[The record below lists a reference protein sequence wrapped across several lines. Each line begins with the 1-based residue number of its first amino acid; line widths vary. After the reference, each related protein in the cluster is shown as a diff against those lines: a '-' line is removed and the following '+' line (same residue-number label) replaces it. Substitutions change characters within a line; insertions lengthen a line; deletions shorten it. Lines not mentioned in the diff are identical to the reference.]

1 MLEVSGLSLD
11 YGERTVLKGLNFL
24 LKPNR
29 VYGIFGYSG
38 VGKSSLLRI
47 IAGYQDP
54 KAGKVH
60 LNGKC
65 LPLSSQRLVPG
76 FPEISLVTTDNPLDW
91 NHTCEENIREAILGW
106 SIPKRTARVQELLQ
120 GLGLTSVKNIRAKR
134 LSDGEKQRL
143 AIARALAN
151 KPEWLLLDEPFG
163 HLDFSNK
170 KKILQQIFRL
180 GMYNVLMVSHDV
192 QDLMAHCDQIAVL
205 NHLGK
210 LSKFEKPQRK
220 YFNLKHRKSAELM
233 GPVNALEVNGIR
245 FLFRPNAFTQ
255 SEHGIELTRSS
266 LYFNGMVYVHYFCS
280 ANNEEVVL
288 YFREPLPETVKILP
302 FYETT

>member
-11 YGERTVLKGLNFL
+11 YGDRTVLKGLNFL

-120 GLGLTSVKNIRAKR
+120 GLGLTAVKNIRAKR

-170 KKILQQIFRL
+170 KKLLLQIFGL
-180 GMYNVLMVSHDV
+180 GNYNVLMVSHDV

-205 NHLGK
+205 SHSGK
-210 LSKFEKPQRK
+210 LSKFEKPHTK
-220 YFNLKHRKSAELM
+220 FFNLKHRKNAELL
-233 GPVNALEVNGIR
+233 GPVNSLEVDGINY
-245 FLFRPNAFTQ
+245 LFRPTDFKQ
-255 SEHGIELTRSS
+255 SVQGVPLSLTSVF
-266 LYFNGMVYVHYFCS
+266 FNGMVYVHYFCS
-280 ANNEEVVL
+280 LKNEEVVL
-288 YFREPLPETVKILP
+288 YHQEPMPNFVNILP
-302 FYETT
+302 FYAKK

>member
-1 MLEVSGLSLD
+1 MLKVSGLSLFFD
-11 YGERTVLKGLNFL
+11 ERKVFDKVSFL
-24 LKPNR
+24 LKPGGI
-29 VYGIFGYSG
+29 YGIYGRSG

-47 IAGYQDP
+47 ISGYQDP
-54 KAGKVH
+54 TEGFVQ
-60 LNGKC
+60 LNGKY
-65 LPLSSQRLVPG
+65 LHYSSQRLIPG
-76 FPEISLVTTDNPLDW
+76 LSEISLVSADYQLDW
-91 NHTCEENIREAILGW
+91 NHTCQENIRESILGW
-106 SIPKRTARVQELLQ
+106 PMPQRTSRVEELLREM
-120 GLGLTSVKNIRAKR
+120 GLMASKNTVAKR